1 MDWADQMIAVV
12 ERSDL
17 IKAATIARS
26 QANYRLAADILDQV
40 VAQENAGDDLDK
52 AYNPDQLRDRRGRW
66 TRAGGAPAEAA
77 GHIANVSGSAA
88 TVATRIAN
96 IARSIEHALATF
108 HHVRAGTA
116 ERGHVIGLMQ
126 SLYVLQSELRKLPAD
141 ARALGYHGR
150 RGLIAARDGI
160 LRLKAYVRQLRGRQ
174 PGRKKPINK
183 AIDDDA
189 IRRLK
194 RLRRNIARLR
204 GCLSLNNGLQPL
216 EAPVNKSTT
225 PDYLRAFLL
234 KQKISRLKEEFAT

>member
-1 MDWADQMIAVV
+1 MDWADEMIAVV

-17 IKAATIARS
+17 IKAATIAKS
-26 QANYRLAADILDQV
+26 QSNYRVCADLLDQV
-40 VAQENAGDDLDK
+40 LAQENAGNDLDK
-52 AYNPDQLRDRRGRW
+52 AYNPDQLRDSRGRW

-108 HHVRAGTA
+108 HRVRAGTA
-116 ERGHVIGLMQ
+116 ERAQVIGLMQ

-150 RGLIAARDGI
+150 RGLLAARDGI

-183 AIDDDA
+183 AIDDDTT
-189 IRRLK
+189 RRLK
-194 RLRRNIARLR
+194 QLRRNIHRLR
-204 GCLSLNNGLQPL
+204 GGLSMNGGLQEMQPL
-216 EAPVNKSTT
+216 EKSTQA
-225 PDYLRAFLL
+225 PDYLRRFLL
-234 KQKISRLKEEFAT
+234 KNRIARLKEEVAT